1 MTKRPGSRNSSPP
14 WVADSSS
21 SPAERLRSPAARVL
35 LAGALGSVLFLGGAF
50 LAVGRLHSSAADA
63 VEHPSHTA
71 TDDETKTEVIEQTKS
86 LVAAARLQ
94 QPTAGYL
101 LMSCTNRDDPP
112 YQGAVYLTFT
122 LPAEARPDE
131 YFQTIA
137 AAIVAHGW
145 SAGLPPNQR
154 LFGKSLSKDGVTA
167 ILYQDGDSANHG
179 IARVYGRCRDMN
191 DHRNETTGW
200 VDISSQ
206 LH

>member
-1 MTKRPGSRNSSPP
+1 
-14 WVADSSS
+14 
-21 SPAERLRSPAARVL
+21 
-35 LAGALGSVLFLGGAF
+35 
-50 LAVGRLHSSAADA
+50 LAVGRLHSSATDA
-63 VEHPSHTA
+63 VEHPSGTA
-71 TDDETKTEVIEQTKS
+71 TDEQTKTEVVEQARR
-86 LVAAARLQ
+86 LVAIARLQ
-94 QPTAGYL
+94 QPTASYL
-101 LMSCTNRDDPP
+101 LMSCKDRDDPP

-122 LPAEARPDE
+122 LAADARPDE

-137 AAIVAHGW
+137 AAMVAHGW

-191 DHRNETTGW
+191 DHRNDTTGW

-206 LH
+206 LR